1 MPSRSQ
7 TFEDSG
13 NQGKHLGQKKPP
25 RLADDGTIVDGE
37 YFDGEAEES
46 ADGETAEDKG
56 GKKGKGGK
64 PDKLR
69 GGNGAP
75 TKGVYD
81 PSQGGYKTFGTE
93 GQGKGKKGS
102 RGGKEKCKKRQMYVT
117 VTKNET
123 AAADPDA
130 GAGRRVLQSEDTTTL
145 EFGAFSF
152 LDDEGAMQIG
162 GAIAA
167 VAVAMISYF

>member
-1 MPSRSQ
+1 M
-7 TFEDSG
+7 
-13 NQGKHLGQKKPP
+13 
-25 RLADDGTIVDGE
+25 ADDGTIEDGE
-37 YFDGEAEES
+37 YLEGEVEES
-46 ADGETAEDKG
+46 ADGETAEGKG
-56 GKKGKGGK
+56 GKRGKGNK

-81 PSQGGYKTFGTE
+81 PTQGGYKTFGTE

-123 AAADPDA
+123 APADTD
-130 GAGRRVLQSEDTTTL
+130 AGRRVLQSEDSTTL

-152 LDDEGAMQIG
+152 MDDEGATQIG